1 MRILLVE
8 DDRLIAT
15 PLIEAL
21 NDQHYVVDH
30 TIDGLKGWG
39 LAESFSYD
47 LILLDVLLPHL
58 DGISFC
64 QRLRSQGNQT
74 LILLL
79 TAQDTTTKKVQG
91 LDAGAD
97 DYVVKPFDLQELLA
111 RIRALLRRG
120 GSTLPPLLTW
130 GNLNLDPSTCE
141 VTCESQQLRLTPKEY
156 SLLELLLRNPQR
168 VYSSSALIDHLW
180 SLETPPAEET
190 IRSHVKGLRHKLKTA
205 GVAGDPIETVYGIGY
220 RLRKAERLKPQPTDG
235 KGLPKSSAA
244 QIEAEVGEIWR
255 DIRDQLNQR
264 AIAIEQASLALQNN
278 QLSPALRLS
287 AEQNAHKLS
296 GSLGMFGSEQGSRL
310 AQKIETLLTSDVQ
323 PSQIHTFCQ
332 LVQALSQEV
341 QILNAKQPPELLAD
355 DDVLDAQPSF
365 SNAAASSIVRN
376 FAELCVANRAQSL
389 QDLDESL
396 ELAKQEARSFS
407 LAILNLESP
416 QQTLDH
422 QHSQIKNQVIHH
434 CGELLRTRFRATDVI
449 DYWGD
454 ETFVIGMGNTSHS
467 IATKRMTD
475 VLKVLHEQ
483 ALISASSHSFEVA
496 FSAGIAGYPQD
507 GADLQA
513 LYQSATQALEQAK
526 AEGSD

>member
-8 DDRLIAT
+8 DDQLIAT
-15 PLIEAL
+15 PLTKAL

-30 TIDGLKGWG
+30 AIDGLRGWE

-47 LILLDVLLPHL
+47 LILLDVLLPKL

-64 QRLRSQGNQT
+64 QHLRSQGDQT

-79 TAQDTTTKKVQG
+79 TAQDTSTNKVQG

-120 GSTLPPLLTW
+120 GSSLPPMLTW
-130 GNLNLDPSTCE
+130 KNLNLDPSTCE
-141 VTCESQQLRLTPKEY
+141 VTCNSKLLRLTPKEY

-168 VYSSSALIDHLW
+168 IYNSSALIDHLW

-205 GVAGDPIETVYGIGY
+205 GVVDDPIETVYGIGY
-220 RLRKAERLKPQPTDG
+220 RLRNAERLKPQTE
-235 KGLPKSSAA
+235 KRKELPKPPAA
-244 QIEAEVGEIWR
+244 QIEPDVDEVWR
-255 DIRDQLNQR
+255 DIRDQLSQR
-264 AIAIEQASLALQNN
+264 ATVIEQASLALQKN

-296 GSLGMFGSEQGSRL
+296 GSMGMFGSDQGSRL
-310 AQKIETLLTSDVQ
+310 AQKIETLLESEVQ
-323 PSQIHTFCQ
+323 PDQLQTFCQ
-332 LVQALSQEV
+332 LVQALRQEV
-341 QILNAKQPPELLAD
+341 HILNAKQPPELLAD
-355 DDVLDAQPSF
+355 DGSDSQPSLLN
-365 SNAAASSIVRN
+365 SAASPIACN

-389 QDLDESL
+389 QDLDETL
-396 ELAKQEARSFS
+396 EIAKQETRSFS

-416 QQTLDH
+416 QQILDH
-422 QHSQIKNQVIHH
+422 QHSQIKHQVIHH
-434 CGELLRTRFRATDVI
+434 CGELLRTRFRSTDVI
-449 DYWGD
+449 GYWGD
-454 ETFVIGMGNTSHS
+454 QTFVIGMGNTPHS
-467 IATKRMTD
+467 IASKRLTD
-475 VLKVLHEQ
+475 VLKVLQEQ
-483 ALISASSHSFEVA
+483 ALTSVSADSFEVA

-507 GADLQA
+507 GADVQT
-513 LYQSATQALEQAK
+513 LYRSATQALEQAK
-526 AEGSD
+526 AEGSA

>member
-120 GSTLPPLLTW
+120 GSALPPLLTW
-130 GNLNLDPSTCE
+130 ENLNLDPSTCE

-220 RLRKAERLKPQPTDG
+220 RLRKAERLKPQTADR

-264 AIAIEQASLALQNN
+264 AIAIEQASLALQTN

-296 GSLGMFGSEQGSRL
+296 GSLGMFGSSEGSRL
-310 AQKIETLLTSDVQ
+310 AQKVETLLKSDVQ
-323 PSQIHTFCQ
+323 PDQIQVFCQ
-332 LVQALSQEV
+332 LVQALRQELHL
-341 QILNAKQPPELLAD
+341 LNAKHPPELLAD
-355 DDVLDAQPSF
+355 DDVLDAQPSL
-365 SNAAASSIVRN
+365 NAAASPIVRN

-396 ELAKQEARSFS
+396 ALAKQEARSFS

-475 VLKVLHEQ
+475 VLKALHEQ
-483 ALISASSHSFEVA
+483 ALISASAHAFEGA

-507 GADLQA
+507 GADLET
-513 LYQSATQALEQAK
+513 LYRSATQALEQAK